1 MKFRFKALNKRRQP
15 DQLDSPLLLASPR
28 GWVAVFTVLI
38 TAVFIGLWGFLG
50 SIPRTYTVSGVI
62 AYDGPIVNVE
72 SPSTGSLLALTVASG
87 QEVRKGATVAT
98 IRTGKTVSAV
108 PAPVSGRVVTLPRSP
123 GSILTPGASL
133 LQIEER
139 DNPASH
145 LMVKLL
151 VDATQVAY
159 LRPGQTVTVAV
170 PGVSPRAFG
179 RLRGSVAAIGDF
191 PMSGAEQAAVTGNES
206 NAPRPGPASV
216 APRLVT
222 VALQPDSRTR
232 SGYAWTSAEG
242 PPVQL
247 NTRTPV
253 EAEVDE
259 LPGIPILLTVVDG
272 RVVHELPD

>member
-1 MKFRFKALNKRRQP
+1 MKFRFKALNKKRQP

-62 AYDGPIVNVE
+62 AYEGPIVDVE
-72 SPSTGSLLALTVASG
+72 SPITGSLLTVSVTPG
-87 QEVRKGATVAT
+87 EDVRAGAEVAT
-98 IRTGKTVSAV
+98 IGSGREATSVT
-108 PAPVSGRVVTLPRSP
+108 APVTGRVVALPQSP
-123 GSILTPGASL
+123 GSILTPGAGI

-139 DNPASH
+139 SDQSSP

-151 VDATQVAY
+151 VDATRVAY

-179 RLRGSVAAIGDF
+179 RLRGSVASIGEF
-191 PMSGAEQAAVTGNES
+191 PLSQAEQSAVTGN
-206 NAPRPGPASV
+206 AVDIARPGPTSV

-222 VALQPDSRTR
+222 VHLQEDTSTF
-232 SGYAWTSAEG
+232 SGYAWTSADG

-253 EAEVDE
+253 EAEVE
-259 LPGIPILLTVVDG
+259 IGSVSPFGVLVGG
-272 RVVHELPD
+272 